1 MDQHQEQQYYYQLGM
16 NIQEAR
22 KAAGMSQETLAN
34 KVAISRTSIVNIEK
48 GRHRIPAHML
58 VLIAEALTAK
68 LDVILPSRT
77 AVVNGNK
84 IVSATLPRIISDN
97 GTVDPETEQ
106 AVANFV
112 LFLNNK

>member
-22 KAAGMSQETLAN
+22 KAAGVSQEILAN

-48 GRHRIPAHML
+48 GRHRIAAHML
-58 VLIAEALTAK
+58 VLIAEALEVKIDT
-68 LDVILPSRT
+68 ILPSRT
-77 AVVNGNK
+77 AVNTGDK
-84 IVSATLPRIISDN
+84 IVSATLPKIITDKE
-97 GTVDPETEQ
+97 TVDSETER

-112 LFLNNK
+112 LFLNSK